1 MLKVEL
7 IGNLGADAEVKTAD
21 GNKFI
26 TFRVADSYK
35 VTTSDGKEQFNTN
48 WVDCIISNVDSKVF
62 PYLKSGVKVFVR
74 GNGHTRVYSSKK
86 DRMMKAGL
94 TINVTEIEL
103 CGGTTDIVPRQLIDP
118 STARVIDVQK
128 FYWIP
133 ESKPGMA
140 KTFTKEYVDK
150 QGQLFYMNYKGFV
163 TPAEMVEEAKQ
174 GANKTADE
182 QVQSDA
188 QQGDEQ
194 VNEQAASTTKEK
206 EGGDK

>member
-7 IGNLGADAEVKTAD
+7 IGNLGADAEVKSAD

-35 VTTSDGKEQFNTN
+35 ITSTDGKEVSYTN
-48 WVDCIISNVDSKVF
+48 WVDCIISNVDSKIF

-74 GNGHTRVYSSKK
+74 GNGRTRVYSSKK

-94 TINVTEIEL
+94 TVNVTEIEL

-118 STARVIDVQK
+118 STAKVVDVQK

-140 KTFTKEYVDK
+140 RTFTKEYVDK
-150 QGQLFYMNYKGFV
+150 QGQLFYMDYKGFV
-163 TPAEMVEEAKQ
+163 TPAKVEDEVQNDSGQIADGQVKSDTQ
-174 GANKTADE
+174 QDNTQLSDKAGNTTDKNTA
-182 QVQSDA
+182 
-188 QQGDEQ
+188 
-194 VNEQAASTTKEK
+194 
-206 EGGDK
+206 GDK